1 MQLTTRRN
9 DSDGVDEIL
18 EELIGEIES
27 VYGQAYEELRA
38 DAEKFLADFRDADE
52 NKRKAVE
59 NGTLSAEDYKNWQ
72 RTQLLTGRTMYAK
85 VDAIANNLSNVNLI
99 ALSIINGYMPWV
111 YATSGNWAI
120 YDIEHNTQINTGF
133 TLYNEAAIEKNIRE
147 NPDLLPRKKLN
158 IPKDK
163 LWNKQLINNAIMQ
176 GIIQGDGIEKIADR
190 LAAVTDMNRNQA
202 LTNAVT
208 MTTSAQSGGRVDTY
222 KRAMDMGI
230 DIKGNAW
237 IATLDGH
244 TRTSHRKQDNMVVP
258 VGGKFPNGLTR
269 PGDPNG
275 HPSEVYG
282 CRCTLVAVFADQ
294 DLSKIDRHSRLGDMS
309 YEEWKNAKGDEPIFR
324 KARNANRDMRMHEEY
339 RKLLGN
345 KIPKNFADFQ
355 EMKYS
360 DREQWRK
367 HISDARKERNRR
379 RKQNG

>member
-9 DSDGVDEIL
+9 DRDGVDKIL

-27 VYGQAYEELRA
+27 VYGQAYEELHA
-38 DAEKFLADFRDADE
+38 EAEKFLADFREADE
-52 NKRKAVE
+52 TKRKAVE
-59 NGTLSAEDYKNWQ
+59 NGTLSAEDYKNWR

-85 VDAIANNLSNVNLI
+85 VDAIASNLSNANLI
-99 ALSIINGYMPWV
+99 ALSIINGYMLWV

-120 YDIEHNTQINTGF
+120 YDIEHNAQINTGF
-133 TLYNEAAIEKNIRE
+133 TLYNEAAIEKIIRE
-147 NPDLLPRKKLN
+147 NPDLLPRKKLD
-158 IPKDK
+158 IPRDK
-163 LWNKQLINNAIMQ
+163 LWNKQQLNSAIMQ
-176 GIIQGDGIEKIADR
+176 AIIQGDSVEKIADR
-190 LAAVTDMNRNQA
+190 LAAVTDMNRNHA

-208 MTTSAQSGGRVDTY
+208 MTTAAQSGGRVDTY

-230 DIKGNAW
+230 NIKGNAW
-237 IATLDGH
+237 IANLDGH
-244 TRTSHRKQDNMVVP
+244 TRTSHRLQDNMVVP
-258 VGGKFPNGLTR
+258 VGEKFPNGLTR

-294 DLSKIDRHSRLGDMS
+294 DLTKIDRHSRLGDMS

-324 KARNANRDMRMHEEY
+324 KARNVNRDMRMHEEY
-339 RKLLGN
+339 RRLLGN
-345 KIPKNFADFQ
+345 KIPKKFADFQ

-379 RKQNG
+379 RKNG

>member
-1 MQLTTRRN
+1 MQLANRRN
-9 DSDGVDEIL
+9 DADGVDEIL

-27 VYGQAYEELRA
+27 VYGQAYEELRTE
-38 DAEKFLADFRDADE
+38 AEKFLADFREADE
-52 NKRKAVE
+52 AKRKAVE
-59 NGTLSAEDYKNWQ
+59 NGTLSAEDYKNWR

-85 VDAIANNLSNVNLI
+85 VDAIASNLSNANLI

-120 YDIEHNTQINTGF
+120 YDIEHNSQINTGF
-133 TLYNEAAIEKNIRE
+133 TLYNEAAIEKIIRE
-147 NPDLLPRKKLN
+147 NPDLLPKKKLD
-158 IPKDK
+158 IPRDK
-163 LWNKQLINNAIMQ
+163 LWNKQQLNSAIMQ
-176 GIIQGDGIEKIADR
+176 AIIQGDTVEKIADR
-190 LAAVTDMNRNQA
+190 LAAVTDMNRNHA

-208 MTTSAQSGGRVDTY
+208 MTTAAQSGGRVDTY

-230 DIKGNAW
+230 GIKGNAW

-244 TRTSHRKQDNMVVP
+244 TRKSHRLQDNMVVP
-258 VGGKFPNGLTR
+258 VGEKFPNGLTR

-294 DLSKIDRHSRLGDMS
+294 DLTKIDRHSRLGDMS

-324 KARNANRDMRMHEEY
+324 KARNVNRDMRMHEEY

-345 KIPKNFADFQ
+345 KIPKKFADFQ

-379 RKQNG
+379 RKNG

>member
-1 MQLTTRRN
+1 MQLATRRN
-9 DSDGVDEIL
+9 DRDGVDEIL

-38 DAEKFLADFRDADE
+38 ETEKFLADFREADE
-52 NKRKAVE
+52 IKRKAVE
-59 NGTLSAEDYKNWQ
+59 NGTLSAEDYKNWR

-85 VDAIANNLSNVNLI
+85 VDAIANNLANTNLI

-120 YDIEHNTQINTGF
+120 YDIEHNAQINTGF
-133 TLYNEAAIEKNIRE
+133 TLYNEAAIEKIIRE
-147 NPDLLPRKKLN
+147 NPDLLPRKELN
-158 IPKDK
+158 IPRDK
-163 LWNKQLINNAIMQ
+163 LWNKQQLNSAIMQ
-176 GIIQGDGIEKIADR
+176 AIIQGDTVEKIADR
-190 LAAVTDMNRNQA
+190 LAAVTDMNRNHA

-208 MTTSAQSGGRVDTY
+208 MTTAAQSGGRVDTY

-230 DIKGNAW
+230 NIKGNAW

-258 VGGKFPNGLTR
+258 VGEKFPNGLTR

-324 KARNANRDMRMHEEY
+324 KARNVNRDMRMHEEY
-339 RKLLGN
+339 RKLLGS
-345 KIPKNFADFQ
+345 KIPKKFADFQ

-379 RKQNG
+379 RKNG

>member
-9 DSDGVDEIL
+9 DADGVDEIL

-27 VYGQAYEELRA
+27 VYGQAYEELRN
-38 DAEKFLADFRDADE
+38 DAEKFLADFREADE
-52 NKRKAVE
+52 AKRKAVE
-59 NGTLSAEDYKNWQ
+59 NDILSAEDYKNWR

-85 VDAIANNLSNVNLI
+85 VDAIASNLSNANLI

-120 YDIEHNTQINTGF
+120 YDIEHNAQINTGF
-133 TLYNEAAIEKNIRE
+133 TLYNEAAIEKIIRE
-147 NPDLLPRKKLN
+147 NPDLLPKKKLD
-158 IPKDK
+158 IPRDK
-163 LWNKQLINNAIMQ
+163 LWNKQQLNSAIMQ
-176 GIIQGDGIEKIADR
+176 AIIQGDTVEKIADR
-190 LAAVTDMNRNQA
+190 LAAVTDMNRNHA

-208 MTTSAQSGGRVDTY
+208 MTTAAQSGGRVDTY

-230 DIKGNAW
+230 NIKGNAW
-237 IATLDGH
+237 LATLDGH
-244 TRTSHRKQDNMVVP
+244 TRKSHRLQDNMVVP
-258 VGGKFPNGLTR
+258 VGEKFPNGLTR

-294 DLSKIDRHSRLGDMS
+294 DLTKIDRHSRLGDMS

-324 KARNANRDMRMHEEY
+324 KARNVNRDMRMHEEY

-345 KIPKNFADFQ
+345 KIPKKFADFQ

-379 RKQNG
+379 RGK

>member
-1 MQLTTRRN
+1 MQLATRRN
-9 DSDGVDEIL
+9 DADGVDEIL

-38 DAEKFLADFRDADE
+38 EAEKFLADFREADE
-52 NKRKAVE
+52 AKRKSVE
-59 NGTLSAEDYKNWQ
+59 NGTLSAEGYKNWR

-85 VDAIANNLSNVNLI
+85 VDAITNNLSNANLI

-120 YDIEHNTQINTGF
+120 YDIEHNAQINTGF
-133 TLYNEAAIEKNIRE
+133 TLYNEAAIEKIIRE
-147 NPDLLPRKKLN
+147 NPDLLPRKKLD
-158 IPKDK
+158 IPRDK
-163 LWNKQLINNAIMQ
+163 LWNKQQLNSAIMQ
-176 GIIQGDGIEKIADR
+176 AIIQGDTVEKTADR
-190 LAAVTDMNRNQA
+190 LAAVTDMSRNRA

-208 MTTSAQSGGRVDTY
+208 MTTAAQSGGRVDTY

-230 DIKGNAW
+230 RIKGNAW

-244 TRTSHRKQDNMVVP
+244 TRKSHRLQDKMVVP
-258 VGGKFPNGLTR
+258 VGEKFPNGLTR

-324 KARNANRDMRMHEEY
+324 KARNVNRDMRMHEEY

-345 KIPKNFADFQ
+345 KIPKKFADFQ
-355 EMKYS
+355 DMKYS

-379 RKQNG
+379 RGK

>member
-9 DSDGVDEIL
+9 DRDGVDEIL

-27 VYGQAYEELRA
+27 VYGQAYEELRT
-38 DAEKFLADFRDADE
+38 DAEKFLADFREADE
-52 NKRKAVE
+52 AKRKAIE
-59 NGTLSAEDYKNWQ
+59 NGTLSAEDYKNWR

-85 VDAIANNLSNVNLI
+85 VDAIASNLSNVNLI
-99 ALSIINGYMPWV
+99 ALSIINSYMPWV

-120 YDIEHNTQINTGF
+120 YDIEHNAQINTGF
-133 TLYNEAAIEKNIRE
+133 TLYNEAAIEKIIRE
-147 NPDLLPRKKLN
+147 NPDLLPQKKLD
-158 IPKDK
+158 IPRDK
-163 LWNKQLINNAIMQ
+163 LWNKQQLNSTIMQ
-176 GIIQGDGIEKIADR
+176 AIIQGDSVEKIADR
-190 LAAVTDMNRNQA
+190 LAAVTDMNRNHA

-208 MTTSAQSGGRVDTY
+208 MTTAAQSGGRVDTY

-230 DIKGNAW
+230 NIKGNAW

-244 TRTSHRKQDNMVVP
+244 TRKSHRLQDNMVVP
-258 VGGKFPNGLTR
+258 VGEKFPNGLTR

-294 DLSKIDRHSRLGDMS
+294 DLSKIDRHSRLGNMS

-324 KARNANRDMRMHEEY
+324 KARNVNRDMRMHEEY

-345 KIPKNFADFQ
+345 KIPKKFADFQ

-379 RKQNG
+379 RGN

>member
-9 DSDGVDEIL
+9 DADGVDEIL

-27 VYGQAYEELRA
+27 VYGQAYEELRT
-38 DAEKFLADFRDADE
+38 DAEKFLADFREADE
-52 NKRKAVE
+52 AKRKAVE
-59 NGTLSAEDYKNWQ
+59 NGTLSAEDYKNWR

-85 VDAIANNLSNVNLI
+85 VDAIANNLANTNLI

-120 YDIEHNTQINTGF
+120 YDIEHNAQINTGF
-133 TLYNEAAIEKNIRE
+133 TLYNEAAIEKIIRE
-147 NPDLLPRKKLN
+147 NPDLLPRKKLD
-158 IPKDK
+158 IPRDK
-163 LWNKQLINNAIMQ
+163 LWNKQQLNSAIMQ
-176 GIIQGDGIEKIADR
+176 AIIQGDTVEKIADR
-190 LAAVTDMNRNQA
+190 LAAVTDMNRNHA

-208 MTTSAQSGGRVDTY
+208 MTTAAQSGGRVDTY

-230 DIKGNAW
+230 NIKGNAW

-258 VGGKFPNGLTR
+258 VGEKFPNGLTR

-275 HPSEVYG
+275 QPSEVYG

-294 DLSKIDRHSRLGDMS
+294 DLTKIDRHSRLGDMS

-324 KARNANRDMRMHEEY
+324 KARNVNRDMRMHEEY
-339 RKLLGN
+339 RRLLGS
-345 KIPKNFADFQ
+345 KIPKKFADFQ

-360 DREQWRK
+360 DREAWRK

-379 RKQNG
+379 RGK

>member
-1 MQLTTRRN
+1 MQLATRRN
-9 DSDGVDEIL
+9 DADGVDEIL
-18 EELIGEIES
+18 EELIGEVES

-38 DAEKFLADFRDADE
+38 DAEKFLADFCEADE
-52 NKRKAVE
+52 AKRKAVE
-59 NGTLSAEDYKNWQ
+59 NGTLSAEDYKNWRQ
-72 RTQLLTGRTMYAK
+72 TQLLTGRTMYAK
-85 VDAIANNLSNVNLI
+85 VDAIASNLSNANLI

-120 YDIEHNTQINTGF
+120 YDIEHNAQINTGF
-133 TLYNEAAIEKNIRE
+133 TLYNEAAVEKIIRE
-147 NPDLLPRKKLN
+147 NPDLLPQKKLD
-158 IPKDK
+158 IPRDK
-163 LWNKQLINNAIMQ
+163 LWNKQQLNSAIMQ
-176 GIIQGDGIEKIADR
+176 AIIQGDSVEKIADR
-190 LAAVTDMNRNQA
+190 LAAVTDMNRNHA
-202 LTNAVT
+202 LNNAVT
-208 MTTSAQSGGRVDTY
+208 MTTAAQSGGRVDTY

-230 DIKGNAW
+230 NIKGNAW

-258 VGGKFPNGLTR
+258 VGEKFPNGLTR

-294 DLSKIDRHSRLGDMS
+294 DLTKIDRHSRLGDMS

-324 KARNANRDMRMHEEY
+324 KARNVNRDMRMHEEY
-339 RKLLGN
+339 RRLLGN
-345 KIPKNFADFQ
+345 KIPKKFADFQ

-379 RKQNG
+379 RKNG

>member
-1 MQLTTRRN
+1 MQLATRRN
-9 DSDGVDEIL
+9 DADGVDEIL

-38 DAEKFLADFRDADE
+38 EAEKFLADFREADE
-52 NKRKAVE
+52 IKRKAVE
-59 NGTLSAEDYKNWQ
+59 NGTLSAEDYKNWR

-85 VDAIANNLSNVNLI
+85 IDAIANNLSNANLI

-120 YDIEHNTQINTGF
+120 YDIEHNAQINTGF
-133 TLYNEAAIEKNIRE
+133 TLYNEAAIEKIIRE
-147 NPDLLPRKKLN
+147 NPDLLPRKKLD
-158 IPKDK
+158 IPRDK
-163 LWNKQLINNAIMQ
+163 LWNKQQLNSAIMQ
-176 GIIQGDGIEKIADR
+176 AIIQGDTVEKIADR
-190 LAAVTDMNRNQA
+190 LAAVTDMGKNHA

-208 MTTSAQSGGRVDTY
+208 MTTAAQSGGRVDTY
-222 KRAMDMGI
+222 KRAMDIGI
-230 DIKGNAW
+230 GIKGNAW

-244 TRTSHRKQDNMVVP
+244 TRTSHRKQDNMVIP
-258 VGGKFPNGLTR
+258 VGEKFPNGLTR

-294 DLSKIDRHSRLGDMS
+294 DLSKIERHSRLGDMS

-324 KARNANRDMRMHEEY
+324 KARNVNRDMRMHEEY
-339 RKLLGN
+339 RRLLGN
-345 KIPKNFADFQ
+345 KIPKKFADFQ
-355 EMKYS
+355 DIKYS

-367 HISDARKERNRR
+367 YISDARKERNRR
-379 RKQNG
+379 RKNG

>member
-1 MQLTTRRN
+1 MQLATRRN
-9 DSDGVDEIL
+9 DADGVDEIL
-18 EELIGEIES
+18 EELIGEVES

-38 DAEKFLADFRDADE
+38 DAEKFLADFREADE
-52 NKRKAVE
+52 AKRKAVE
-59 NGTLSAEDYKNWQ
+59 NGTLSAEDYKNWR

-85 VDAIANNLSNVNLI
+85 VDAIASNLSNANLI
-99 ALSIINGYMPWV
+99 ALSVINGYMPWV

-120 YDIEHNTQINTGF
+120 YDIEHNAQINTGF
-133 TLYNEAAIEKNIRE
+133 TLYNEAAIEKIIRE
-147 NPDLLPRKKLN
+147 NPDLLPRKELN
-158 IPKDK
+158 IPWDK
-163 LWNKQLINNAIMQ
+163 LWNKQQLNSAIMQ
-176 GIIQGDGIEKIADR
+176 AIIQGDTVEKIADR
-190 LAAVTDMNRNQA
+190 LAAVTDMSRNHA

-208 MTTSAQSGGRVDTY
+208 MTTAAQSGGRVDTY

-230 DIKGNAW
+230 NIKGNAW
-237 IATLDGH
+237 LATLDGH
-244 TRTSHRKQDNMVVP
+244 TRTSHRKQDNVVVP
-258 VGGKFPNGLTR
+258 VGEKFPNGLTR

-282 CRCTLVAVFADQ
+282 CRCTLVAIFADQ

-324 KARNANRDMRMHEEY
+324 KARNVNRDMRMHEEY
-339 RKLLGN
+339 RRLLGN
-345 KIPKNFADFQ
+345 KIPKRFADFQ

-379 RKQNG
+379 RKQSG

>member
-1 MQLTTRRN
+1 MQLANRRN
-9 DSDGVDEIL
+9 DADGVDEIL

-38 DAEKFLADFRDADE
+38 DAEKFLADFRGADE
-52 NKRKAVE
+52 AKRKAVE
-59 NGTLSAEDYKNWQ
+59 NGTLSAEDYKNWR

-120 YDIEHNTQINTGF
+120 YDIEHNAQINTGF
-133 TLYNEAAIEKNIRE
+133 TLYNEAAIEKIIRE
-147 NPDLLPRKKLN
+147 NPDLLPQKKLD
-158 IPKDK
+158 IPRDK
-163 LWNKQLINNAIMQ
+163 LWNKQQLNSAIMQ
-176 GIIQGDGIEKIADR
+176 AIIQGDTVEKIADR
-190 LAAVTDMNRNQA
+190 LAAVTDMNRNHA

-208 MTTSAQSGGRVDTY
+208 MTTAAQSGGRVDTY
-222 KRAMDMGI
+222 KRAMDSGI
-230 DIKGNAW
+230 NIKGNAW

-258 VGGKFPNGLTR
+258 VGEKFPNGLTR

-282 CRCTLVAVFADQ
+282 CRCTLVAVFEDQ

-324 KARNANRDMRMHEEY
+324 KARNVNRDMRMHEEY
-339 RKLLGN
+339 RRLLGN
-345 KIPKNFADFQ
+345 KIPKKFADFQ

-379 RKQNG
+379 RKNG

>member
-9 DSDGVDEIL
+9 DRDGVDEIL

-38 DAEKFLADFRDADE
+38 DAEKFLADFREADE
-52 NKRKAVE
+52 VKRKAVE
-59 NGTLSAEDYKNWQ
+59 NGTLSSEDYKNWR

-85 VDAIANNLSNVNLI
+85 VDAIANNLANTNLI

-120 YDIEHNTQINTGF
+120 YDIEHNAQINTGF
-133 TLYNEAAIEKNIRE
+133 TLYNEAAIEKIIRE
-147 NPDLLPRKKLN
+147 NPDLLPRKKLD
-158 IPKDK
+158 IPRDK
-163 LWNKQLINNAIMQ
+163 LWNKQQLNSAIMQ
-176 GIIQGDGIEKIADR
+176 AIIQGDTVEKIADR
-190 LAAVTDMNRNQA
+190 LAAVTDMNRNHA

-208 MTTSAQSGGRVDTY
+208 MTTAAQSGGRVDTY

-230 DIKGNAW
+230 NIKGNAW

-258 VGGKFPNGLTR
+258 VGEKFPNGLTR
-269 PGDPNG
+269 PGDPSG

-294 DLSKIDRHSRLGDMS
+294 DLTKIDRHSRLGDMS

-324 KARNANRDMRMHEEY
+324 KARNVNRDMRMHEEY
-339 RKLLGN
+339 RRLLGS
-345 KIPKNFADFQ
+345 KIPKKFADFQ

-379 RKQNG
+379 RKNG

>member
-1 MQLTTRRN
+1 MQLATRRN
-9 DSDGVDEIL
+9 DRDGVDEIL
-18 EELIGEIES
+18 EELVGEIES

-38 DAEKFLADFRDADE
+38 DAEKFLADFREADE
-52 NKRKAVE
+52 AKRKSVE
-59 NGTLSAEDYKNWQ
+59 NGTLSAEDYKNWR
-72 RTQLLTGRTMYAK
+72 RTQLLTGRTIYAK
-85 VDAIANNLSNVNLI
+85 VDAIASNLSNANLI

-120 YDIEHNTQINTGF
+120 YDIEHNAQINTGF
-133 TLYNEAAIEKNIRE
+133 TLYNEAAIEKIIRE
-147 NPDLLPRKKLN
+147 NPDLLPRKKLD
-158 IPKDK
+158 IPRDK
-163 LWNKQLINNAIMQ
+163 LWNKQQLNSAIMQ
-176 GIIQGDGIEKIADR
+176 AIIQGDSVEKIADR
-190 LAAVTDMNRNQA
+190 LAAVTDMNRNHA

-208 MTTSAQSGGRVDTY
+208 MTTAAQSGGRVDTY

-230 DIKGNAW
+230 GIKGNAW

-244 TRTSHRKQDNMVVP
+244 TRKSHRLQDNMVVP
-258 VGGKFPNGLTR
+258 VGEKFPNGLTR

-324 KARNANRDMRMHEEY
+324 KARNVNRDMRMHEEY

-345 KIPKNFADFQ
+345 KIPKKFADFQ

-379 RKQNG
+379 RKNG

>member
-9 DSDGVDEIL
+9 DRDGVDEIL

-38 DAEKFLADFRDADE
+38 DAEKFLADFREADE
-52 NKRKAVE
+52 IKRKAVE
-59 NGTLSAEDYKNWQ
+59 NGTLSAEDYKNWRQ
-72 RTQLLTGRTMYAK
+72 TQLLTGRTMYAK
-85 VDAIANNLSNVNLI
+85 VDAIANNLANTNLI

-120 YDIEHNTQINTGF
+120 YDIEHNAQINTGF
-133 TLYNEAAIEKNIRE
+133 TLYNEATIEKIIRE
-147 NPDLLPRKKLN
+147 NPDLLPRKKLD
-158 IPKDK
+158 IPRDK
-163 LWNKQLINNAIMQ
+163 LWNKQQLNSAIMQ
-176 GIIQGDGIEKIADR
+176 AIIQGDSVEKIADR
-190 LAAVTDMNRNQA
+190 LAAVTDMNRNHA

-208 MTTSAQSGGRVDTY
+208 MTTAAQSGGRVDTY

-230 DIKGNAW
+230 NIKGNAW

-258 VGGKFPNGLTR
+258 VGEKFPNGLTR

-275 HPSEVYG
+275 QPSEVYG

-294 DLSKIDRHSRLGDMS
+294 DLTKIDRHSRLGDMS

-324 KARNANRDMRMHEEY
+324 KARNVNRDMRMHEEY
-339 RKLLGN
+339 RKLLGS
-345 KIPKNFADFQ
+345 KIPKKFADFQ

-360 DREQWRK
+360 DREAWRK

-379 RKQNG
+379 RENG

>member
-9 DSDGVDEIL
+9 DRDGVDEIL

-27 VYGQAYEELRA
+27 IYGQAYEELRA
-38 DAEKFLADFRDADE
+38 DAEKFLADFREADE
-52 NKRKAVE
+52 AKRKAVE
-59 NGTLSAEDYKNWQ
+59 NGTLSAEDYKNWR

-85 VDAIANNLSNVNLI
+85 VDAIASNLSNVNLI

-120 YDIEHNTQINTGF
+120 YDIEHNAQINTGF
-133 TLYNEAAIEKNIRE
+133 TLYNEAAIEKIIRE
-147 NPDLLPRKKLN
+147 NPDLLPRKKLD
-158 IPKDK
+158 IPRDK
-163 LWNKQLINNAIMQ
+163 LWNKQQLNSAIMQ
-176 GIIQGDGIEKIADR
+176 AIIQGDTVEKIADR
-190 LAAVTDMNRNQA
+190 LAAVTDMNRNHA

-208 MTTSAQSGGRVDTY
+208 MTTAAQSGGRVDTY

-230 DIKGNAW
+230 RIKGNAW

-258 VGGKFPNGLTR
+258 VGEKFPNGLTR

-294 DLSKIDRHSRLGDMS
+294 DLSKIERHSRLGDMS

-324 KARNANRDMRMHEEY
+324 KARNVNRDMRMHEEY

-345 KIPKNFADFQ
+345 KIPKKFADFQ

-379 RKQNG
+379 EKNG

>member
-9 DSDGVDEIL
+9 DRDGVDEIL

-38 DAEKFLADFRDADE
+38 DAEKFLADFREADE
-52 NKRKAVE
+52 IKRKAVE
-59 NGTLSAEDYKNWQ
+59 NGTLSAEDYKNWR

-85 VDAIANNLSNVNLI
+85 VDAIANNLANTNLI

-120 YDIEHNTQINTGF
+120 YDIEHNAQINTGF
-133 TLYNEAAIEKNIRE
+133 TLYNEAAIEKIIRE
-147 NPDLLPRKKLN
+147 NPDLLPRKKLD
-158 IPKDK
+158 IPRDK
-163 LWNKQLINNAIMQ
+163 LWNKQQLNSAIMQ
-176 GIIQGDGIEKIADR
+176 AIIQGDSVEKIADR
-190 LAAVTDMNRNQA
+190 LAAVTDMNRNHA

-230 DIKGNAW
+230 NIKGNAW

-244 TRTSHRKQDNMVVP
+244 TRASHRKQDNMVVP
-258 VGGKFPNGLTR
+258 VGEKFPNGLTR

-294 DLSKIDRHSRLGDMS
+294 DLSKIDRHSRLGNMS

-324 KARNANRDMRMHEEY
+324 KARNVNRDMRMHEEY
-339 RKLLGN
+339 RRLLGS
-345 KIPKNFADFQ
+345 KIPKKFADFQ

-360 DREQWRK
+360 DRETWRK

-379 RKQNG
+379 RENA

>member
-1 MQLTTRRN
+1 MQLETRRN
-9 DSDGVDEIL
+9 DRDGVDEIL

-38 DAEKFLADFRDADE
+38 EAENFLADFREADE
-52 NKRKAVE
+52 AKRKSVE
-59 NGTLSAEDYKNWQ
+59 NGTLSAEDYKNWR

-85 VDAIANNLSNVNLI
+85 VDAIASNLSNVNLI

-120 YDIEHNTQINTGF
+120 YDIEHNAQINTGF
-133 TLYNEAAIEKNIRE
+133 TLYNEAAIEKIIRE
-147 NPDLLPRKKLN
+147 NPDLLPKKKLD
-158 IPKDK
+158 ISRDK
-163 LWNKQLINNAIMQ
+163 LWNKQQLNSAIMQ
-176 GIIQGDGIEKIADR
+176 AIIQGDSVEKIADR
-190 LAAVTDMNRNQA
+190 LAAVTDMNRNHA

-208 MTTSAQSGGRVDTY
+208 MTTAAQSGGRVDTY

-230 DIKGNAW
+230 NIKGNAW
-237 IATLDGH
+237 LATLDGH

-258 VGGKFPNGLTR
+258 VGEKFPNGLTR

-324 KARNANRDMRMHEEY
+324 KARNVNRDMRMHEEY
-339 RKLLGN
+339 RRLLGN
-345 KIPKNFADFQ
+345 KIPKKFADFQ
-355 EMKYS
+355 DMKYS

-379 RKQNG
+379 RKNG

>member
-1 MQLTTRRN
+1 MQLANRRN
-9 DSDGVDEIL
+9 DADGVDEIL
-18 EELIGEIES
+18 EELIGEVES

-38 DAEKFLADFRDADE
+38 DAEKFLADFREADE
-52 NKRKAVE
+52 AKRKAVE
-59 NGTLSAEDYKNWQ
+59 NGTLSAEDYKNWR

-85 VDAIANNLSNVNLI
+85 VDAIANNLANTNLI

-120 YDIEHNTQINTGF
+120 YDIEHNAQINTGF
-133 TLYNEAAIEKNIRE
+133 TLYNEAAIEKIIRE
-147 NPDLLPRKKLN
+147 NPDLLPRKKLD
-158 IPKDK
+158 IPRDK
-163 LWNKQLINNAIMQ
+163 LWNKQQLNSAIMQ
-176 GIIQGDGIEKIADR
+176 AIIQGDSVEKIADR
-190 LAAVTDMNRNQA
+190 LAAVTDMSRNHA

-208 MTTSAQSGGRVDTY
+208 MTTAAQSGGRVDTY
-222 KRAMDMGI
+222 KRAMDMGTN
-230 DIKGNAW
+230 IKGNAW
-237 IATLDGH
+237 LATLDGH

-258 VGGKFPNGLTR
+258 VGEKFPNGLTR

-324 KARNANRDMRMHEEY
+324 KARNVNRDMRMHEEY

-345 KIPKNFADFQ
+345 KIPKEFADFQ
-355 EMKYS
+355 DMKYS

-379 RKQNG
+379 RKNG

>member
-9 DSDGVDEIL
+9 DRDGVDEIL

-38 DAEKFLADFRDADE
+38 EAEKFLADFRDADE
-52 NKRKAVE
+52 TKRKAVE
-59 NGTLSAEDYKNWQ
+59 NGTLSAEDYKNWR

-85 VDAIANNLSNVNLI
+85 VDAIANNLSNANLI

-120 YDIEHNTQINTGF
+120 YDIEHNAQINTGF
-133 TLYNEAAIEKNIRE
+133 TLYNEAAIEKIIRE
-147 NPDLLPRKKLN
+147 NPDLLPRKKLD
-158 IPKDK
+158 IPRDK
-163 LWNKQLINNAIMQ
+163 LWNKQQLNSAIMQ
-176 GIIQGDGIEKIADR
+176 AIIQGDTVEKIADR
-190 LAAVTDMNRNQA
+190 LAAVTDMNRNHA

-208 MTTSAQSGGRVDTY
+208 MTTAAQSGGRVDTY

-230 DIKGNAW
+230 NIKGNAW

-244 TRTSHRKQDNMVVP
+244 TRKSHRLQDNMVVP
-258 VGGKFPNGLTR
+258 VGEKFPNGLTR

-294 DLSKIDRHSRLGDMS
+294 DLSKIDRHSRLGNMS
-309 YEEWKNAKGDEPIFR
+309 YEEWKNAKGDEPIFQ
-324 KARNANRDMRMHEEY
+324 KARNVNRDMRMHEEY
-339 RKLLGN
+339 RRLLGN
-345 KIPKNFADFQ
+345 KIPKKFTDFQ

-379 RKQNG
+379 RGK

>member
-1 MQLTTRRN
+1 MQLANRRN
-9 DSDGVDEIL
+9 DADGVDEIL

-38 DAEKFLADFRDADE
+38 DAEKFLADFREADE
-52 NKRKAVE
+52 IKRKAVE
-59 NGTLSAEDYKNWQ
+59 NGTLSAEDYKNWR

-85 VDAIANNLSNVNLI
+85 VDAIANNLANTNLI

-120 YDIEHNTQINTGF
+120 YDIEHNAQINTGF
-133 TLYNEAAIEKNIRE
+133 TLYNEAAIEKIIRE
-147 NPDLLPRKKLN
+147 NPDLLPRKKLD
-158 IPKDK
+158 IPRDK
-163 LWNKQLINNAIMQ
+163 LWNKQQLNSAIMQ
-176 GIIQGDGIEKIADR
+176 AIIQGDSVEKIADR
-190 LAAVTDMNRNQA
+190 LAAVTDMNRNHA

-208 MTTSAQSGGRVDTY
+208 MTTAAQSGGRVDTY

-230 DIKGNAW
+230 NIKGNAW

-258 VGGKFPNGLTR
+258 VGEKFPNGLTR
-269 PGDPNG
+269 PGDPSG

-294 DLSKIDRHSRLGDMS
+294 DLTKIDRHSRLGDMS

-324 KARNANRDMRMHEEY
+324 KARNVNRDMRMHEEY
-339 RKLLGN
+339 RKLLGS
-345 KIPKNFADFQ
+345 KIPKKFADFQ

-360 DREQWRK
+360 DREAWRK

-379 RKQNG
+379 RKNG

>member
-1 MQLTTRRN
+1 MQLATRRN
-9 DSDGVDEIL
+9 DADGVDEIL

-38 DAEKFLADFRDADE
+38 EAEKFLVDFREADE
-52 NKRKAVE
+52 IKRKAVE
-59 NGTLSAEDYKNWQ
+59 NGTISAEDYKNWR

-85 VDAIANNLSNVNLI
+85 VDAIASNLSNANLI

-120 YDIEHNTQINTGF
+120 YDIEHNAQINTGF
-133 TLYNEAAIEKNIRE
+133 TLYNEAAIEKIIRE
-147 NPDLLPRKKLN
+147 NPNLLPRKELN
-158 IPKDK
+158 IPWDK
-163 LWNKQLINNAIMQ
+163 LWNKQQLNSAIMQ
-176 GIIQGDGIEKIADR
+176 AIIQGDSVEKIADR
-190 LAAVTDMNRNQA
+190 LAAVTDMNRNHA

-208 MTTSAQSGGRVDTY
+208 MTTAAQSGGRVDTY

-230 DIKGNAW
+230 NIKGNAW
-237 IATLDGH
+237 LATLDGH
-244 TRTSHRKQDNMVVP
+244 TRKSHRLQDKMVVP
-258 VGGKFPNGLTR
+258 VGEKFPNGLTR

-324 KARNANRDMRMHEEY
+324 KARNVNRDMRMHEEY

-345 KIPKNFADFQ
+345 KIPKKFADFQ
-355 EMKYS
+355 DTKYS

-379 RKQNG
+379 RKNA

>member
-1 MQLTTRRN
+1 MQLANRRN
-9 DSDGVDEIL
+9 DADGVDEIL

-38 DAEKFLADFRDADE
+38 DAEKFLADFREADE
-52 NKRKAVE
+52 IKRKAVE
-59 NGTLSAEDYKNWQ
+59 NGTLSAEDYKNWR

-85 VDAIANNLSNVNLI
+85 VDAIANNLANTNLI

-120 YDIEHNTQINTGF
+120 YDIEHNAQINTGF
-133 TLYNEAAIEKNIRE
+133 TLYNEAAIEKIIRE
-147 NPDLLPRKKLN
+147 NPDLLPRKKLD
-158 IPKDK
+158 IPRDK
-163 LWNKQLINNAIMQ
+163 LWNKQQLNSAIMQ
-176 GIIQGDGIEKIADR
+176 AIIQGDSVEKIADR
-190 LAAVTDMNRNQA
+190 LAAVTDMNRNHA

-208 MTTSAQSGGRVDTY
+208 MTTAAQSGGRVDTY

-230 DIKGNAW
+230 NIKGNAW

-258 VGGKFPNGLTR
+258 VGEKFPNGLTR

-275 HPSEVYG
+275 QPSEVYG

-294 DLSKIDRHSRLGDMS
+294 DLTKIDRHSRLGDMS

-324 KARNANRDMRMHEEY
+324 KARNVNRDMRMHEEY
-339 RKLLGN
+339 RKLLGS
-345 KIPKNFADFQ
+345 KIPKKFADFQ